1 MLPYIEPASDAAG
14 VPKASAADRTRHA
27 SVEREKGHSV
37 RIRRA
42 HAAAQKAHAP
52 QGADVASAAPCI
64 AHRVQGASSGARA
77 LAPAACSCGVCG
89 VKLLPASPSSRTSRV
104 SRDRASLSQIEP

>member
-27 SVEREKGHSV
+27 SVKREKGPCV

-42 HAAAQKAHAP
+42 DEAVQKAHAA
-52 QGADVASAAPCI
+52 QGADVMWPAP
-64 AHRVQGASSGARA
+64 HHVPRTVYWERRQQRA
-77 LAPAACSCGVCG
+77 
-89 VKLLPASPSSRTSRV
+89 RV
-104 SRDRASLSQIEP
+104 SSARNCAAVVCVG